1 VEGDGRTV
9 GTADA
14 IKVCLTASD
23 IQLTGYANCGP
34 RGVGANGI
42 PEDGAGDDAHQDGA
56 QIQGGNKVEFI
67 DFEFGDWGAGTATC
81 QGAAGTFVPGSVN
94 GNPGAGHGLHPLHER
109 LLQRRLPAQLQRRLH
124 GPRLQ
129 VADREPRR
137 PDGAARQRPDR
148 ALPLRLAACL
158 AFPNEATTYVV
169 LGNYCDPWPYEEA
182 RR

>member
-94 GNPGAGHGLHPLHER
+94 GNPVQDMACIRCMSVSCNGGY
-109 LLQRRLPAQLQRRLH
+109 LLSFSDGSMVLASRWRTGNP
-124 GPRLQ
+124 
-129 VADREPRR
+129 ADRTEP
-137 PDGAARQRPDR
+137 
-148 ALPLRLAACL
+148 LANGQTGLCRFGSPPCL
-158 AFPNEATTYVV
+158 AFPNEATNYVV